1 MINDVFVHNNSFSGI
16 IKRIKEFS
24 GSRGPNSPKELL
36 QQQAKEVA
44 RRILL
49 NEYDVRGFQQSLTD
63 SNKKIKN
70 SPIKKTQSSKLKL
83 QKRSH
88 EFREQQ
94 SVYTAYCRRD

>member
-1 MINDVFVHNNSFSGI
+1 MINDAFVHKSSFSGI
-16 IKRIKEFS
+16 IKRLNEFS

-49 NEYDVRGFQQSLTD
+49 NEYDVRGFQQPLAD

-70 SPIKKTQSSKLKL
+70 SPVKKTQSSKPKL
-83 QKRSH
+83 
-88 EFREQQ
+88 
-94 SVYTAYCRRD
+94 